1 MNLNLLLPKGQ
12 FSQSF
17 ADIYIA
23 EKKRKFHSNFSFSCY
38 WRNTVVGITLSK
50 LLNQKSFVKPLKK
63 ESKIF

>member
-17 ADIYIA
+17 ADIY
-23 EKKRKFHSNFSFSCY
+23 CY